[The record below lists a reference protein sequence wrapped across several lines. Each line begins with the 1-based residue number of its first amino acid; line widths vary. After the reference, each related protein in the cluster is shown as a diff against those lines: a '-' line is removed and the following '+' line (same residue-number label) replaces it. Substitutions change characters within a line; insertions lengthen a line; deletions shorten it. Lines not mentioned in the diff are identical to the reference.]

1 VEVFLLLLPP
11 LSLSLSQMEFFFFF
25 LIDLL
30 TVLGQNLWWIDILQS
45 LVKEN
50 VIIK

>member
-11 LSLSLSQMEFFFFF
+11 LSLSLSQMEFFFF